1 MGGLSFIYDDFCF
14 WEGGKGSLNIVCPGC
29 VCGIV
34 HQDALCRAHG
44 GDVFDVMAT

>member
-29 VCGIV
+29 VCVIV
-34 HQDALCRAHG
+34 HQDELSGYEAWRMPLRC
-44 GDVFDVMAT
+44 M